1 MTIRTKLTLN
11 VVIVLVIVASVAV
24 TSIIGMGFVKNKLFY
39 LTERSTPFQLRTVE
53 LQRAVQGAIAD
64 LVKAGSSKNND
75 EFKAFR
81 AEAAK
86 SLEEV
91 KKSQEA
97 LETLSG
103 GIKTETF
110 DELNRSSAKLI
121 EITDARLKAEEGA
134 LAANRTI
141 GQKLKE
147 VSGRLRDLDSKVKG
161 LQLNRSA
168 HLVTSIEDTKNIS
181 SKLRNI
187 ELLKSTLKD
196 LQLALFEINRA
207 QDKKG
212 LIIGRGKANSAIN
225 RAMQNEYVE
234 ESKKYRG
241 DIKAL
246 GEKIDELVKALQAG
260 GDNKGQIEALKGE
273 VNEGLSVIIL
283 NIEQDVAAAGE
294 RYSLETVQQ
303 GDVITQA
310 SIANNILTGN
320 SELVSLGSSLEGLST
335 KLFTVLSPKDVDV
348 IEADIKKA
356 YEKMEPVKKLLERSL
371 KKLDAKEELKILSGA
386 VDSINAIKA
395 LLLARD
401 GVIAR
406 IRHHLIMKERAGQE
420 MENMRAIVLKQ
431 TEKGKQTVSV
441 AQGEQEK
448 AIGTVNRM
456 VNISITVI
464 SIISVGAIIFGI
476 VFGTWVYRS
485 IARPLTQLMKVSN
498 DVAAGD
504 LTSQIPVKTDDEI
517 GIVQAAMLKMVTNL
531 REIVGKMSTATASL
545 AGSSEE
551 LSSTANA
558 LDKGSGEQTSQIEQS
573 ATAMTEMSQTTLD
586 MARNASDTAQAS
598 TRMKDA
604 ALQGKEIMGTTVN
617 ELTKFAEMVRES
629 AEKVESLGQKS
640 REINNIVTLIK
651 EIADQTNLLALN
663 AAIEAARAGEQ
674 GRGFAVVADS
684 VRQLAERTTL
694 ATDDIS
700 KTVKSMQVEVS
711 ASVDFLKEERDSIG
725 TVLVHVKKTLASIN
739 EMVSDVGQVTDM
751 VQRIAAATEEQSSTS
766 EEVSHNMENIALV
779 TRQLS
784 NSIGEIKSTAE
795 DLSRFATELNTMAAW
810 FKV

>member
-406 IRHHLIMKERAGQE
+406 IRHHLIMKEKAGQE